1 MQTLISDTHC
11 LMYLN
16 QNSLLKDTLQNINL
30 VIPDVMLEGSISLS
44 DTEKEAIRKYHEI
57 RSLCG
62 NEVALVGK
70 LLYKFPSLILA
81 DCFAIV
87 IAEQIPSCTLIV
99 EDNDLRTVAVSRQI
113 DVLDLASVLKILT
126 K

>member
-16 QNSLLKDTLQNINL
+16 QKSLLKDTFRNINF
-30 VIPDVMLEGSISLS
+30 VIPDVMLEGGISFS
-44 DTEKEAIRKYHEI
+44 DAEKEAIQKYHEI

-62 NEVALVGK
+62 NGVDLVGK

-81 DCFAIV
+81 DCFALV

-99 EDNDLRTVAVSRQI
+99 EDIDLRTVAISRQI
-113 DVLDLASVLKILT
+113 DVLDLDSVLKILT